1 MENSLSFFRKWF
13 LLIFFFFLQKKEMD
27 FFDYQPFV
35 CPCAVHCDSEHKQI
49 NKKELGELLHCFWKK
64 KKKNCGF
71 CEYDNCIHCKK
82 LKYITQYI
90 DNAYYFSPWK
100 DAPWQPTHWKV
111 FLYRQIDK
119 EFGNIQKHQF
129 NFSIEIKYVWK
140 SWTIDWQNNFWLC

>member
-1 MENSLSFFRKWF
+1 
-13 LLIFFFFLQKKEMD
+13 MD

-49 NKKELGELLHCFWKK
+49 NLYLDKTFYGKSLYATLNQKELGELLHCFCNENKK
-64 KKKNCGF
+64 KCGF

-82 LKYITQYI
+82 LKYITQYL
-90 DNAYYFSPWK
+90 DNAYYFSPRK

-140 SWTIDWQNNFWLC
+140 SWTIDWQNNF